1 MVSDMDIQDILILDT
16 TWSFTG
22 ELLLRCVLMYIM
34 IIVVLRLTGKRGV
47 RQLSIFEVAI
57 ILCLGSIA
65 GDPMFTEDLPLIQ
78 ALVVMSTIMILY
90 RVTTWLMM
98 KYQPFEDL
106 LEGKSAYIV
115 ENGQLVIEEIQKGKM
130 SHDEFFA
137 EMRQQSVEHL
147 GQVRIGLL
155 ESDGKFSILYYAD
168 DQVKYGLPLF
178 PKACEL
184 VKYVDPHKYYAC
196 RYCGNVTQLD
206 SIQTQCI
213 RCQCCE
219 WAEAINCKRIT

>member
-1 MVSDMDIQDILILDT
+1 MDIQDILILDT

-137 EMRQQSVEHL
+137 EMRQQGVEHL
-147 GQVRIGLL
+147 GQVRTGLL
-155 ESDGKFSILYYAD
+155 ETDGKFSILFFKSD
-168 DQVKYGLPLF
+168 EVRPGLPLF
-178 PKACEL
+178 PKTCSIVQQ
-184 VKYVDPHKYYAC
+184 VKAGQLYAC
-196 RYCGNVTQLD
+196 IYCGQVQTLSHADQQCPRCD
-206 SIQTQCI
+206 SSQ
-213 RCQCCE
+213 
-219 WAEAINCKRIT
+219 WAETIDCLRIT